1 LIYPIDLDPQQAVK
15 LEELKIARTHSIE
28 RRLQGS
34 WGKMI
39 RVSLEEED
47 NRIRRIAIT
56 GDFFFYPEEAF
67 PKFEQALIGVKA
79 DEEAIREAVSLAYK
93 KLGVVS
99 VGVDPKD
106 FVAAIMQTLRGRA
119 DA

>member
-47 NRIRRIAIT
+47 NRIRRIATT
-56 GDFFFYPEEAF
+56 GDFFYPEEAF

-79 DEEAIREAVSLAYK
+79 DEEAIRETVSLAYK
-93 KLGVVS
+93 KLRVVS

-106 FVAAIMQTLRGRA
+106 FVAAIMQTLRG
-119 DA
+119 